1 MTPRI
6 GISIMTLLSALF
18 LVSTSQALDVVD
30 ASVLCDR
37 FIGGSERNQCLSFVK
52 KQKPDT
58 YVSSVCHY
66 LFDDKIFD
74 SCLKLAARVSVNP
87 KELVLCSDSELADE
101 DRLNCIKKRS
111 RAGREFQRMPASF
124 SARKPASAKPKP
136 AASSSGIKEYP
147 ESKAGL

>member
-1 MTPRI
+1 MT
-6 GISIMTLLSALF
+6 SLLFSL
-18 LVSTSQALDVVD
+18 LVSTSAHALDVVD

-37 FIGGSERNQCLSFVK
+37 FIGGSERNQCLDFVK

-74 SCLKLAARVSVNP
+74 SCLKLAARVSINP
-87 KELVLCSDSELADE
+87 KELVLCSDSDMGDQ

-111 RAGREFQRMPASF
+111 RTGREFQRMPASF
-124 SARKPASAKPKP
+124 SKKSSKAKP
-136 AASSSGIKEYP
+136 AASSSGTKEYP

>member
-1 MTPRI
+1 MTSRLVLQTA
-6 GISIMTLLSALF
+6 TLLFGFLF
-18 LVSTSQALDVVD
+18 LAKAQALDVVD

-37 FIGGSERNQCLSFVK
+37 FIGGSERNQCLEFVK

-74 SCLKLAARVSVNP
+74 SCLKLAARVSINP
-87 KELVLCSDSELADE
+87 KELTLCSDSEMSDP

-111 RAGREFQRMPASF
+111 RSGREFQRMPASF
-124 SARKPASAKPKP
+124 SSKKPSKVKPE
-136 AASSSGIKEYP
+136 AASSGIKEYP